1 VFSPQ
6 LYPDLLAGGEDLT
19 QRRRER
25 RKKMLFSSAL
35 LRVLCVSAL
44 KLV

>member
-1 VFSPQ
+1 M
-6 LYPDLLAGGEDLT
+6 
-19 QRRRER
+19 QRFAEERRER

-35 LRVLCVSAL
+35 LRALCVSAL